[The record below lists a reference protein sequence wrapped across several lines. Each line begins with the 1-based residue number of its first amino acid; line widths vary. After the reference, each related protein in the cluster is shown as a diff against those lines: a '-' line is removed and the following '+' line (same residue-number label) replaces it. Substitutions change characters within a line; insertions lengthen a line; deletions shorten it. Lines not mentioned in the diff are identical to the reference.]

1 MKAFTVFTLLT
12 SVAWAKHTVKT
23 GLDVL
28 IESNYK
34 QLAGRK
40 VIVLTNPTG
49 VTPDLDLGVDVM
61 FSSGAVDLVGVM
73 GPEHGFRGTAQ
84 AGGSEGTF
92 IDPETGLTVYD
103 AYNVNTSTIVSY
115 IKESGADTVLF
126 DIQDV
131 GARFYTYT
139 WAMYDTMVA
148 AAIANASFVVLDR
161 PNPITGLNAFG
172 PVLNESYASYV
183 GRRPIAQA
191 HGMTTGELASMF
203 VGEKWIQEA
212 ANGSEL
218 TLEVISMKGWKRS
231 MAWKDTGLPWVMPS
245 PNMPTPDTALIY
257 PGACMFEGTSIS
269 EGRGTTRPFE
279 LLGGSFTNQSWADQM
294 RALNIPHTNFR
305 SACFSPTTSKF
316 QSKTVCGLQSYI
328 FLNSI
333 SDHEEFDPVF
343 LGLSLLWSAK
353 HLYTIGG
360 NDTGFGN
367 TTQSFHWLFNGPKY
381 DVDVLTGGSLVREG
395 IESGLSPDEIRSQWE
410 TDLQAFKTKRASY
423 LLSYNLA
430 RPQLTVIICAL
441 RERTNV
447 YTIKLY
453 SASSGEESHSDP
465 LVLPTSAPNGTSP
478 ERPVA
483 TFQMKPYPNPGYQGS
498 SSLKTVLDNLGD
510 HLAVRIDTSRPHVND
525 QQSSRDAV
533 LRADSSKMVEEGVQ
547 LLETFLDYLADDAF
561 RQLFSEAKGNGLQTH
576 LGTFLLFP
584 FFESLA
590 NEIDIIRQSEDRQ
603 SSLFALSQRLFEKAN
618 QPVEIHSA
626 MTLEEFAA
634 QYTGLNLRWE
644 TVGLIITLAGIAS
657 TEIRVPHPACK
668 TEEERQLLRTNLVH
682 LTNKCVG
689 FCDSLDT
696 LNDITMIFIYESFLL
711 ASIFYG
717 DQSTRTNDPTQQ
729 LSSVDNALFADGL
742 HETAKEKEYLPFF
755 LTQLRQQIF
764 ARIYGSD
771 ISFAV
776 FLGRPPR
783 VSKRFCYTSMPLD
796 IEEDT
801 YSLVGEA
808 LDQELAHLDRNGWNA
823 LGQIRK
829 SAVIRWTMIT
839 SMIREDALE
848 TLLGRNL
855 TNVLQRIGELQ
866 AKIDHAWKDL
876 PPFLT
881 IPTRDL
887 WLKGRS
893 CHEVDTLHQIR
904 LLYLNTT
911 FLIEWAGSRH
921 GLQDTGALFVNASE
935 LLSWVIEALVR
946 REQLSE
952 IGLISLAWRVA
963 SCALPAAGAIAW
975 YLLQPS
981 SRVGFNLDSSSR
993 RRSIENLSVLI
1004 AHMGV
1009 LHDPG
1014 DGNYQLFCHAKSA
1027 LQSAMDTILS
1037 PPDPGQPEN
1046 SLEMLSSA
1054 ALSPDWIFSDY
1065 LGLGVDSWIGL
1076 PDRGS
1081 FMRMDDNMPY

>member
-1 MKAFTVFTLLT
+1 
-12 SVAWAKHTVKT
+12 
-23 GLDVL
+23 
-28 IESNYK
+28 
-34 QLAGRK
+34 
-40 VIVLTNPTG
+40 
-49 VTPDLDLGVDVM
+49 
-61 FSSGAVDLVGVM
+61 
-73 GPEHGFRGTAQ
+73 
-84 AGGSEGTF
+84 
-92 IDPETGLTVYD
+92 
-103 AYNVNTSTIVSY
+103 
-115 IKESGADTVLF
+115 
-126 DIQDV
+126 
-131 GARFYTYT
+131 
-139 WAMYDTMVA
+139 
-148 AAIANASFVVLDR
+148 
-161 PNPITGLNAFG
+161 
-172 PVLNESYASYV
+172 
-183 GRRPIAQA
+183 
-191 HGMTTGELASMF
+191 
-203 VGEKWIQEA
+203 
-212 ANGSEL
+212 
-218 TLEVISMKGWKRS
+218 
-231 MAWKDTGLPWVMPS
+231 MPS
-245 PNMPTPDTALIY
+245 
-257 PGACMFEGTSIS
+257 G
-269 EGRGTTRPFE
+269 
-279 LLGGSFTNQSWADQM
+279 
-294 RALNIPHTNFR
+294 
-305 SACFSPTTSKF
+305 
-316 QSKTVCGLQSYI
+316 
-328 FLNSI
+328 
-333 SDHEEFDPVF
+333 
-343 LGLSLLWSAK
+343 
-353 HLYTIGG
+353 
-360 NDTGFGN
+360 
-367 TTQSFHWLFNGPKY
+367 
-381 DVDVLTGGSLVREG
+381 
-395 IESGLSPDEIRSQWE
+395 
-410 TDLQAFKTKRASY
+410 
-423 LLSYNLA
+423 
-430 RPQLTVIICAL
+430 
-441 RERTNV
+441 
-447 YTIKLY
+447 
-453 SASSGEESHSDP
+453 
-465 LVLPTSAPNGTSP
+465 PNGLSP
-478 ERPVA
+478 ERPLA

-533 LRADSSKMVEEGVQ
+533 LRADSSKMVDEGVQ
-547 LLETFLDYLADDAF
+547 LLETFLDYLADDDF
-561 RQLFSEAKGNGLQTH
+561 RQLFSEAKGSDLQTH

-584 FFESLA
+584 FFESLV
-590 NEIDIIRQSEDRQ
+590 NEIDIIRQSENRQ
-603 SSLFALSQRLFEKAN
+603 ASSFALSQRLFEKAN
-618 QPVEIHSA
+618 EPVEIHSA

-696 LNDITMIFIYESFLL
+696 LNDITMIFLYESFLL

-717 DQSTRTNDPTQQ
+717 DQSMNMNDPN
-729 LSSVDNALFADGL
+729 SSSIPLTSIIGFKAWRRLNHASSALFADGL
-742 HETAKEKEYLPFF
+742 HETVKEKQYLPFF

-801 YSLVGEA
+801 YSLVGED
-808 LDQELAHLDRNGWNA
+808 LDQELAHLDRNGWNT

-829 SAVIRWTMIT
+829 SAVIRWSMIT

-855 TNVLQRIGELQ
+855 TNVPQRIGDLQ

-893 CHEVDTLHQIR
+893 CHEVDILHQIR
-904 LLYLNTT
+904 LLYLNTA
-911 FLIEWAGSRH
+911 FLIEWAASRH

-935 LLSWVIEALVR
+935 LLSWVIEAIVR
-946 REQLSE
+946 REQLSKK
-952 IGLISLAWRVA
+952 GLISLAWRVA

-981 SRVGFNLDSSSR
+981 SRVGFNLDLSST

-1037 PPDPGQPEN
+1037 LPDPAQPEN
-1046 SLEMLSSA
+1046 SLDMLSSP

>member
-1 MKAFTVFTLLT
+1 
-12 SVAWAKHTVKT
+12 
-23 GLDVL
+23 
-28 IESNYK
+28 
-34 QLAGRK
+34 
-40 VIVLTNPTG
+40 
-49 VTPDLDLGVDVM
+49 
-61 FSSGAVDLVGVM
+61 
-73 GPEHGFRGTAQ
+73 
-84 AGGSEGTF
+84 
-92 IDPETGLTVYD
+92 
-103 AYNVNTSTIVSY
+103 
-115 IKESGADTVLF
+115 
-126 DIQDV
+126 
-131 GARFYTYT
+131 
-139 WAMYDTMVA
+139 
-148 AAIANASFVVLDR
+148 
-161 PNPITGLNAFG
+161 
-172 PVLNESYASYV
+172 
-183 GRRPIAQA
+183 
-191 HGMTTGELASMF
+191 
-203 VGEKWIQEA
+203 
-212 ANGSEL
+212 
-218 TLEVISMKGWKRS
+218 
-231 MAWKDTGLPWVMPS
+231 
-245 PNMPTPDTALIY
+245 
-257 PGACMFEGTSIS
+257 
-269 EGRGTTRPFE
+269 
-279 LLGGSFTNQSWADQM
+279 
-294 RALNIPHTNFR
+294 
-305 SACFSPTTSKF
+305 
-316 QSKTVCGLQSYI
+316 
-328 FLNSI
+328 
-333 SDHEEFDPVF
+333 
-343 LGLSLLWSAK
+343 
-353 HLYTIGG
+353 
-360 NDTGFGN
+360 
-367 TTQSFHWLFNGPKY
+367 
-381 DVDVLTGGSLVREG
+381 
-395 IESGLSPDEIRSQWE
+395 
-410 TDLQAFKTKRASY
+410 
-423 LLSYNLA
+423 
-430 RPQLTVIICAL
+430 
-441 RERTNV
+441 
-447 YTIKLY
+447 
-453 SASSGEESHSDP
+453 
-465 LVLPTSAPNGTSP
+465 
-478 ERPVA
+478 
-483 TFQMKPYPNPGYQGS
+483 MKPYPNPGYQGS

-510 HLAVRIDTSRPHVND
+510 HLAVRIDTSQPHVND
-525 QQSSRDAV
+525 EQSSRDAV
-533 LRADSSKMVEEGVQ
+533 LRADSSKMVYEGVQ

-561 RQLFSEAKGNGLQTH
+561 RRLFSEMKGGGLQTH

-590 NEIDIIRQSEDRQ
+590 KEIDIIRQSQDRQ
-603 SSLFALSQRLFEKAN
+603 ASLFTLSQRLFEKAN
-618 QPVEIHSA
+618 QCVEIHSG

-644 TVGLIITLAGIAS
+644 TTSIAS
-657 TEIRVPHPACK
+657 TGIRVPHPACK
-668 TEEERQLLRTNLVH
+668 TEEERQSLRTNLVH

-717 DQSTRTNDPTQQ
+717 DQSFKAWRRLNHA
-729 LSSVDNALFADGL
+729 SSALFADGL
-742 HETAKEKEYLPFF
+742 HETVKEKEYLPFF

-796 IEEDT
+796 VEEDT

-808 LDQELAHLDRNGWNA
+808 LCRELGHLDRNGWNT
-823 LGQIRK
+823 LGEIRK
-829 SAVIRWTMIT
+829 SAVVRWSMIT

-855 TNVLQRIGELQ
+855 TNIPQRIGELQ
-866 AKIDHAWKDL
+866 AKIDYAWKDL

-881 IPTRDL
+881 IPTRDM

-904 LLYLNTT
+904 LLYLNST
-911 FLIEWAGSRH
+911 FLIEWAASRH
-921 GLQDTGALFVNASE
+921 GLQDTGALFVKASE
-935 LLSWVIEALVR
+935 LLAWVNEALVR

-952 IGLISLAWRVA
+952 MGLISLAWRVA

-981 SRVGFNLDSSSR
+981 SRVGFDLDSSR

-1004 AHMGV
+1004 AHMAV

-1046 SLEMLSSA
+1046 SLDMLSTA